1 MFVPFWNNY
10 IPINYDRSVSV
21 REFVGGAM
29 SKMSIGQINRP
40 NESNL
45 DSLRNALKELSLSK
59 QGQGVGRKRY
69 IKF

>member
-1 MFVPFWNNY
+1 MFVPIWNNY
-10 IPINYDRSVSV
+10 IPISYDRSVSV

-29 SKMSIGQINRP
+29 SKMSIGHISRP
-40 NESNL
+40 EESNL